1 MLAERP
7 EDGKIIVER
16 DEKGQVSAMK
26 YLSLNPTSCLKRIM
40 DQVKS
45 LILISGTLEPS
56 QEYNQLI
63 KTLSD
68 ADRDLARFSCDHI
81 IKPQHF

>member
-1 MLAERP
+1 VLAERP

-16 DEKGQVSAMK
+16 DEKGQVSGMK

-56 QEYNQLI
+56 
-63 KTLSD
+63 
-68 ADRDLARFSCDHI
+68 
-81 IKPQHF
+81 

>member
-7 EDGKIIVER
+7 EDGKIIVDKDDLGKISGIR
-16 DEKGQVSAMK
+16 
-26 YLSLNPTSCLKRIM
+26 YLSLNPTSTLKRIM

-56 QEYNQLI
+56 EEYN
-63 KTLSD
+63 
-68 ADRDLARFSCDHI
+68 
-81 IKPQHF
+81 